1 MNDEQFD
8 ALCEANSFGAVARGE
23 FQLVP
28 RALLKALVDA
38 AVAAERERCSV
49 VTNAMVR
56 AANAAMFGKPVLGD
70 ARFETLRLGL
80 EAAMAARTEAQG

>member
-8 ALCEANSFGAVARGE
+8 ALCEANSFGAVVRGD

-38 AVAAERERCSV
+38 AVAAEREACARVCED
-49 VTNAMVR
+49 MKEDC
-56 AANAAMFGKPVLGD
+56 GKH
-70 ARFETLRLGL
+70 AYAF
-80 EAAMAARTEAQG
+80 AIRTRGNP

>member
-8 ALCEANSFGAVARGE
+8 ALCEANSFGAVARGD

-38 AVAAERERCSV
+38 AVAAEREACAKVAERWGQEIRVESWDLAGKDC
-49 VTNAMVR
+49 AAAIR
-56 AANAAMFGKPVLGD
+56 ARSQA
-70 ARFETLRLGL
+70 
-80 EAAMAARTEAQG
+80 

>member
-8 ALCEANSFGAVARGE
+8 ALCEANSFGAVARGD

-38 AVAAERERCSV
+38 AVAAEREALSK
-49 VTNAMVR
+49 VTDEMMLAADKAMY
-56 AANAAMFGKPVLGD
+56 GKIVQGE
-70 ARFETLRLGL
+70 ARIEVLRLGL
-80 EAAMAARTEAQG
+80 EAALKARGQA

>member
-8 ALCEANSFGAVARGE
+8 ALCEANSFGAVARGD

-38 AVAAERERCSV
+38 AVAAERKRIADFVRSNKYGIGNMCSQWTSDEV
-49 VTNAMVR
+49 ADDI
-56 AANAAMFGKPVLGD
+56 LG
-70 ARFETLRLGL
+70 G
-80 EAAMAARTEAQG
+80 QS